1 MMKMFEIKLGR
12 LFVVLF
18 VVSLPIMA
26 ATKIQPAAVITPPVI
41 NTTAGPVA
49 VTTPPPVVPMPNK
62 SISAIQAPASTLPVT
77 PPKSVMPATPPV
89 LPMPTLAGAVPTV
102 PAVPVSAP
110 VPMAPPAAS
119 MPGANNITP
128 GISSTPGAP
137 SATSTAGVNPNQG
150 PFTGDKIISKN
161 VLVNQAHA
169 DPAFRGK
176 VEQVWKNKPSY
187 SNPKSHLSIDA
198 SSVII
203 RGAEQDVVD
212 LENYI
217 VSLDKPVVQVRVD
230 AIILFAQRNYNFDIG
245 IDWSGIYNRAQSVA
259 ANGNPFGFVGLGGTL
274 DDIPKPTGA
283 YNSIYQAAVG
293 PNQNSPTVDTNLFV
307 NPNNFALNLFNK
319 VFTPTTALSAGNS
332 FVQIPFVFGGADLN
346 LRRLNLVLNAAESE
360 SKVKIVSRPSVLTGS
375 AQVATVNIGQQLPM
389 QQSSINSQTGTIYK
403 SGQVVYKSVGISLT
417 VTPTVGS
424 DNKTITLNI
433 KIGDIEV
440 VSGSTQSNNDG
451 IMTNPPLLSDLSVTN
466 TVVLKSGQ
474 TTVIGGLAT
483 RSDRKTTNRVPL
495 LYRIPFVG
503 NLFQASLSADAE
515 MEQFIFITPTIVEE
529 NVF

>member
-1 MMKMFEIKLGR
+1 MNMFEIKLDR
-12 LFVVLF
+12 RFFLLLI
-18 VVSLPIMA
+18 VSLSINA
-26 ATKIQPAAVITPPVI
+26 ANNIVPGAVQSSTGANPAVIKTP
-41 NTTAGPVA
+41 AGTISV
-49 VTTPPPVVPMPNK
+49 TPPP
-62 SISAIQAPASTLPVT
+62 APPS
-77 PPKSVMPATPPV
+77 KSVMPVPPPPPPATHASAILGTAPLPPV
-89 LPMPTLAGAVPTV
+89 TSVSTSPAMMPSSNPMP
-102 PAVPVSAP
+102 
-110 VPMAPPAAS
+110 
-119 MPGANNITP
+119 
-128 GISSTPGAP
+128 
-137 SATSTAGVNPNQG
+137 AGVHADVNQG
-150 PFTGDKIISKN
+150 PFSGDKIISKT

-176 VEQVWKNKPSY
+176 IEQVWKNKSSY
-187 SNPKSHLSIDA
+187 NNPKAHLSIDA
-198 SSVII
+198 SSVVI
-203 RGAEQDVVD
+203 RGVEQDVID

-245 IDWSGIYNRAQSVA
+245 IDWSGIYNRAQSIA
-259 ANGNPFGFVGLGGTL
+259 ANSNPFGFVGLGGTL
-274 DDIPKPTGA
+274 NDIPKPTAA
-283 YNSIYQAAVG
+283 YNSLFQPAVG
-293 PNQNSPTVDTNLFV
+293 VAQTSPTVDTNLFV

-389 QQSSINSQTGTIYK
+389 QQSSINQGTGTIYK

-433 KIGDIEV
+433 KISDIEV

-503 NLFQASLSADAE
+503 NLFQASLSSDAE
-515 MEQFIFITPTIVEE
+515 MEQFIFLTPTIIEE

>member
-1 MMKMFEIKLGR
+1 MKMFEIKLDGR
-12 LFVVLF
+12 LFLLLAAG
-18 VVSLPIMA
+18 LPMHA
-26 ATKIQPAAVITPPVI
+26 ANNLVPPAGQPPAMINPPVI
-41 NTTAGPVA
+41 NTPTGPIP
-49 VTTPPPVVPMPNK
+49 VTVP
-62 SISAIQAPASTLPVT
+62 PVT
-77 PPKSVMPATPPV
+77 PPKSIIPATPTAST
-89 LPMPTLAGAVPTV
+89 LPTITP
-102 PAVPVSAP
+102 SAP
-110 VPMAPPAAS
+110 VVSVNAPAGLPVASKPAITAMPNKTPIMPPTGMPSVGSAAPVMMPNTSNPAA
-119 MPGANNITP
+119 T
-128 GISSTPGAP
+128 
-137 SATSTAGVNPNQG
+137 TSTVVNTNQG

-161 VLVNQAHA
+161 ILVNQAHA
-169 DPAFRGK
+169 DPSFRGK

-187 SNPKSHLSIDA
+187 GNPNSHLSIDA

-203 RGAEQDVVD
+203 RGAEQDVID

-245 IDWSGIYNRAQSVA
+245 IDWSGIYNRAQSVI
-259 ANGNPFGFVGLGGTL
+259 ANSNPFGFVGLGGTL
-274 DDIPKPTGA
+274 NDIPKPNAA
-283 YNSIYQAAVG
+283 YNSVFQPAAG
-293 PNQNSPTVDTNLFV
+293 PAQVSPTVDTNLLV

-319 VFTPTTALSAGNS
+319 VFTQTTALSAGNS

-375 AQVATVNIGQQLPM
+375 GQVATVNIGQQLPM
-389 QQSSINSQTGTIYK
+389 QQSSINAGTGTIYK

-424 DNKTITLNI
+424 DNKTVTLNI

-451 IMTNPPLLSDLSVTN
+451 IMTNPPLLSDLSVVN

-515 MEQFIFITPTIVEE
+515 MEQFIFITPTIIEE